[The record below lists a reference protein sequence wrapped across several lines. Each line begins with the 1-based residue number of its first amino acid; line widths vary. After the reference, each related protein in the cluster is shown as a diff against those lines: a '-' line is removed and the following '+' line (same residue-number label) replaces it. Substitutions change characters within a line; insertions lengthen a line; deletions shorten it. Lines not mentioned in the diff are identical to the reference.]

1 MAMKKKFLGLALAA
15 AVALPATS
23 AYAAP
28 IIMGENGSQNHEVR
42 VDGTVLGKKGE
53 VPSGKISVELP
64 TAMQFTVYEDS
75 TLTAANY
82 TVNNTGSVPVQ
93 VSVSSFNKTNG
104 SITVKKKDELQRS
117 ESSLDRS
124 NIYLELNGN
133 VGGETK
139 IIDLGNLSEED
150 DKRILTV
157 GAQTDGVITLTGAAG
172 KKPVVESNGSNPDGV
187 DKNGASGEFSL
198 IFRIQKDKK

>member
-28 IIMGENGSQNHEVR
+28 IIMGENESQNHEVR

-64 TAMQFTVYEDS
+64 TAMQFTVHEDS

-104 SITVKKKDELQRS
+104 SITVKKKNDLQGS
-117 ESSLDRS
+117 KSSLDRS

-133 VGGETK
+133 VGGTTK
-139 IIDLGNLSEED
+139 TIDLGNLSEES

-172 KKPVVESNGSNPDGV
+172 EQAVESSGNPDGV

-198 IFRIQKDKK
+198 IFRIQKDKN